1 MRFRSRGPSEDVRP
15 FPDLSPRIRHGSE
28 LAEKA
33 WKDAV
38 QGLGKLWLCL
48 GLSGTIILS
57 LSVVP

>member
-28 LAEKA
+28 LTEKA

-48 GLSGTIILS
+48 GLGGTVCLY
-57 LSVVP
+57 L